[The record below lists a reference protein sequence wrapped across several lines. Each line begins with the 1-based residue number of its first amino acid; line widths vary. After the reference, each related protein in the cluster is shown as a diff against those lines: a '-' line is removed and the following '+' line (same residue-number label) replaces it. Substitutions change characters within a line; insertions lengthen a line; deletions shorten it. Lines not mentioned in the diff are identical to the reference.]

1 MFNLQSITSYF
12 ATHGK
17 LRKSQRT
24 TLAALVWALIRQP
37 FLGIAAMGHSLAM
50 AHTTSAKHAIK
61 RVDRFLGNTRI
72 DLEVACGDLISTVIG
87 TAKEVHLTLD
97 WTDPKTKD
105 GRFQTLS
112 CNVRAHGRALPIA
125 WVTVPKDQ
133 LKHHMREYEQA
144 LCTRV
149 ARLMP
154 SSCHVILLADRGFAT
169 VNFFRV
175 LDALGWDWVI
185 RSKGNILVE
194 IANRWLPLLL
204 LGQTRPVTL
213 DTRMRY
219 GKSAE
224 GGAYAGR
231 LVVYADSRHQD
242 PWFLVVSAGLA
253 DRSWGRI
260 VATYGQRFTCEESY
274 KDQKNDAFAG
284 FHMDCVKLGTSDR
297 WDRLWLVFAWAY
309 YWLNIAG
316 WRVEVEGEARHWR
329 ANTEKKRT
337 HALWR
342 LAHWALE
349 HHDLTWRDIIRQQD
363 GFREQIPPIGDTAV
377 PT

>member
-1 MFNLQSITSYF
+1 MFNLQSITLYF
-12 ATHGK
+12 GTHGT

-24 TLAALVWALIRQP
+24 TLAALVWALVRQP
-37 FLGIAAMGHSLAM
+37 LLGIAAMGHSLAM

-72 DLEVACGDLISTVIG
+72 DLEVACGDLIATVID

-125 WVTVPKDQ
+125 WVTVRKDQ

-169 VNFFRV
+169 VKFFRV
-175 LDALGWDWVI
+175 LDGLGWDWVI
-185 RSKGNILVE
+185 RSKGNILVDL
-194 IANRWLPLLL
+194 ANHWHPLVL

-213 DTRMRY
+213 DTLIRY
-219 GKSAE
+219 GKNAE

-231 LVVYADSRHQD
+231 LVVYADAQHRD
-242 PWFLVVSAGLA
+242 PWFLMVSAGLA
-253 DRSWGRI
+253 DRSWGQI

-274 KDQKNDAFAG
+274 KDQK
-284 FHMDCVKLGTSDR
+284 MI
-297 WDRLWLVFAWAY
+297 RLPVFTW
-309 YWLNIAG
+309 IASS
-316 WRVEVEGEARHWR
+316 
-329 ANTEKKRT
+329 
-337 HALWR
+337 
-342 LAHWALE
+342 
-349 HHDLTWRDIIRQQD
+349 
-363 GFREQIPPIGDTAV
+363 
-377 PT
+377 